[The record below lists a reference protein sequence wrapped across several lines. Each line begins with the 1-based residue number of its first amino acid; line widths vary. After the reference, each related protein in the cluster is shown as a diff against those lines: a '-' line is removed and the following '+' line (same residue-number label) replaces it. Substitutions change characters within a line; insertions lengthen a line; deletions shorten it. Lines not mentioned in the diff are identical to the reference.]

1 MSVPQLSFKGHTVVI
16 TGAGGGLGRSY
27 SLLFASRGANVV
39 VNDINS
45 EAAQKVVD
53 QIINA
58 GGKAVKNTSSV
69 TDGAALVNSALDAF
83 GGVTILINNAGI
95 LRDKGFKKMTD
106 KEWDEI
112 TEVHL
117 KGAFACTK
125 AAWPHFRKQK
135 FGRILNTAS
144 AAGLYG
150 NFGQANYAAAKMAL
164 VGFTKTL
171 AIEGVK
177 YGIKATVI
185 SPIAASPMSETIMSA
200 EMLANL
206 QPTLVAPFVLAVC
219 HPDGVDATGKAFE
232 VGGGFVA
239 EIRWERSKGTV
250 FKTDSSFTPS
260 AVKAK
265 WYEVGD
271 FSGADHPKS
280 LSDADTQGKLKLAAT
295 LPPNA
300 PSFPQ
305 VRFDDK
311 TVIVT
316 GAGAGLGRA
325 YAQMYGKLGANVVVN
340 DISKNGAISVVDEI
354 VKAGGKAVA
363 AICSAEDGE
372 AIVKT
377 ALETFNGVH
386 VLIANAGILRDKSFQ
401 AMTEQE
407 WDIVVAIHLRAPYK
421 CAKAVWPI
429 FQEQKFGRIVTI
441 CSQVAIYGN
450 FGQANYAAAKAGV
463 IGFTRTLAI
472 EGKKYNIIANC
483 IAPSAGTALTS
494 TIWSQAM
501 VDAFKPDF
509 VAPVVGYLT
518 CAGKDGPRLAI
529 HCVSAYCLCEK
540 TTSTPR
546 APCLRFPVAGPR
558 RPGGSALG
566 GYSFPAKVSYTPEDV
581 VAKWSSITDF
591 SDGRTTHPSTTAE
604 ALEQIVANFG
614 SGGDAK
620 AML

>member
-1 MSVPQLSFKGHTVVI
+1 MAAPQLSFKGHTAVI
-16 TGAGGGLGRSY
+16 TGAGGGLGRTY

-39 VNDINS
+39 VNDINP
-45 EAAQKVVD
+45 EAAQKVMD

-58 GGKAVKNTSSV
+58 GGRAVTNTSSV
-69 TDGAALVNSALDAF
+69 TDGAAVIKSALDAF

-135 FGRILNTAS
+135 FGRVLNTAS
-144 AAGLYG
+144 AAGFYG

-171 AIEGVK
+171 AIEGAK
-177 YGIKATVI
+177 YDIKATVI
-185 SPIAASPMSETIMSA
+185 GPIAASPMSETIMST

-239 EIRWERSKGTV
+239 EIRWERSRGTI

-265 WYEVGD
+265 WSEVGD
-271 FSGADHPKS
+271 FSRADHPKS
-280 LSDADTQGKLKLAAT
+280 LSDADAQGKLKLAAT

-300 PSFPQ
+300 QSSPQ
-305 VRFDDK
+305 VRFDGK

-316 GAGAGLGRA
+316 GGGAGLGRA
-325 YAQMYGKLGANVVVN
+325 YALMYGKLGANVVVN
-340 DISKNGAISVVDEI
+340 DVSKKGAKSVVDEI
-354 VKAGGKAVA
+354 VKAGGRAVA
-363 AICSAEDGE
+363 AISSAEDGE

-377 ALETFNGVH
+377 ALDTFNGVH

-407 WDIVVAIHLRAPYK
+407 WDIVVAIHLRALYK

-429 FQEQKFGRIVTI
+429 FQEKKFGRIVTI
-441 CSQVAIYGN
+441 CSQVAVYGN

-463 IGFTRTLAI
+463 IGLTRTLAI

-483 IAPSAGTALTS
+483 IAPSAGTTMTS

-518 CAGKDGPRLAI
+518 SADNQRTSGALFE
-529 HCVSAYCLCEK
+529 VSGGW
-540 TTSTPR
+540 
-546 APCLRFPVAGPR
+546 VAQTR
-558 RPGGSALG
+558 WERSG
-566 GYSFPAKVSYTPEDV
+566 GYSFSAKVPYTPEDV
-581 VAKWSSITDF
+581 VAKWSSITNF

-604 ALEQIVANFG
+604 ALEWIVANFG

-620 AML
+620 AKL

>member
-1 MSVPQLSFKGHTVVI
+1 MAAPRLSFKGHTAII
-16 TGAGGGLGRSY
+16 TGAGGGLVKRRY

-39 VNDINS
+39 VNDINP
-45 EAAQKVVD
+45 EAAQKVMD

-58 GGKAVKNTSSV
+58 GGRAVTNTSSV
-69 TDGAALVNSALDAF
+69 TDGAAVIKSALDAF

-135 FGRILNTAS
+135 FGRVLNTAS

-150 NFGQANYAAAKMAL
+150 NFGQANYAAAKMAI

-171 AIEGVK
+171 AIEGAK
-177 YGIKATVI
+177 YDIKATVI
-185 SPIAASPMSETIMSA
+185 CPIAASPMSETIISP

-206 QPTLVAPFVLAVC
+206 QPTLVAPFALAVC

-232 VGGGFVA
+232 VCGGFVA
-239 EIRWERSKGTV
+239 EIRWERSRGTI

-260 AVKAK
+260 A
-265 WYEVGD
+265 
-271 FSGADHPKS
+271 
-280 LSDADTQGKLKLAAT
+280 LAAT

-300 PSFPQ
+300 QSSPP
-305 VRFDDK
+305 VRFDGK

-316 GAGAGLGRA
+316 GGGAGLGRT
-325 YAQMYGKLGANVVVN
+325 YALMYGKLGANVVVN
-340 DISKNGAISVVDEI
+340 DVSKKGAKSVVDEV
-354 VKAGGKAVA
+354 VKAGGRAVA

-377 ALETFNGVH
+377 ALDTFNGVH

-407 WDIVVAIHLRAPYK
+407 WDIVVAIHLRL

-429 FQEQKFGRIVTI
+429 FQEKKFGRIVTI
-441 CSQVAIYGN
+441 CSQVAVYGN

-463 IGFTRTLAI
+463 IGLTRTLAI

-483 IAPSAGTALTS
+483 IAPSAGITMTS

-518 CAGKDGPRLAI
+518 SADNQRTSGALFE
-529 HCVSAYCLCEK
+529 VS
-540 TTSTPR
+540 SGW
-546 APCLRFPVAGPR
+546 VAQTR
-558 RPGGSALG
+558 WERSG
-566 GYSFPAKVSYTPEDV
+566 GYTFPAKVPYTPEDV
-581 VAKWSSITDF
+581 VAKWSSITNF
-591 SDGRTTHPSTTAE
+591 SDARTTHPSTTAE
-604 ALEQIVANFG
+604 ALERIVANFG
-614 SGGDAK
+614 SGGAAK
-620 AML
+620 AKL